1 MALNLHL
8 VRIFAGVVAAG
19 GFSRAAADLNLSQP
33 AVSRAVQELERQL
46 GTTLLDRT
54 GRRIVPTSAGQVL
67 NDHAV
72 GLFAI
77 ERQAE
82 AALAELEGLD
92 RGQLAIGASTTIGI
106 YLLPPLLSA
115 FHRRHPR
122 VRLLLD
128 VGNTAQIAERLRTTP
143 LDMAFVE
150 GPVTGADLEVHSWRD
165 DRLAVIAAPDDP
177 IVARVPVT
185 LKDLA
190 AAPFILREPG
200 SGTREVVEESLRALG
215 VEARVAMELGSTEA
229 VKQAVAAGLGVSVVS
244 SAAIVQELELGRL
257 VTLDVPDLR
266 IQRTLSRLAV
276 VGRPLSRATLEFL
289 ALV

>member
-8 VRIFAGVVAAG
+8 VRVFAGVVAAG
-19 GFSRAAADLNLSQP
+19 SFSRAAVDLNLSQP

-46 GTTLLDRT
+46 GTLLLDRT

-82 AALAELEGLD
+82 AALAELDGLD

-106 YLLPPLLSA
+106 YLLPPLLGA

-143 LDMAFVE
+143 LDIAFVE
-150 GPVTGADLEVHSWRD
+150 GPVAGADLVVRPWRD
-165 DRLAVIAAPDDP
+165 DALAVMAAPDDP
-177 IVARVPVT
+177 IVARQPVT
-185 LKDLA
+185 LEDLA
-190 AAPFILREPG
+190 AAPCILREPG
-200 SGTREVVEESLRALG
+200 SGTREVVEAALQALG
-215 VEARVAMELGSTEA
+215 VEMRIAMELGSTEA
-229 VKQAVAAGLGVSVVS
+229 VKQAVAVGLGISAVS
-244 SAAIVQELELGRL
+244 SAAIAQELELGSL
-257 VTLDVPDLR
+257 VTLDVPDVR

-276 VGRPLSRATLEFL
+276 VGRPPSRATLEFL
-289 ALV
+289 ALA

>member
-1 MALNLHL
+1 M
-8 VRIFAGVVAAG
+8 
-19 GFSRAAADLNLSQP
+19 
-33 AVSRAVQELERQL
+33 
-46 GTTLLDRT
+46 
-54 GRRIVPTSAGQVL
+54 L

-150 GPVTGADLEVHSWRD
+150 GPVTGADLEVRPWRE
-165 DRLAVIAAPDDP
+165 DRLAVIASPDDP
-177 IVARVPVT
+177 IVAREPVT
-185 LKDLA
+185 LEDLA

-200 SGTREVVEESLRALG
+200 SGTREVVEEALRARG

-244 SAAIVQELELGRL
+244 SAAVVQELELGRL

-276 VGRPLSRATLEFL
+276 VGRPRSRATLEFL
-289 ALV
+289 ALA